1 MVDVAT
7 FLGADPDFARQEM
20 MAVLEFEMVLA
31 KHSLPRE
38 ERRNASK
45 LYNPMRIRDLASLDP
60 NTPWLEYIN
69 TILSP
74 DIIQVS
80 FNLIFFCAVFSICVF
95 QLFFAQ
101 IENFNFFLGSK
112 YVKLDV

>member
-80 FNLIFFCAVFSICVF
+80 FNLIFFCMFSIGVL
-95 QLFFAQ
+95 QLFFTQ
-101 IENFNFFLGSK
+101 IENFNFFLVANMSN
-112 YVKLDV
+112 

>member
-7 FLGADPDFARQEM
+7 FLGADPNFARQEM

-80 FNLIFFCAVFSICVF
+80 FNLIFFFGACFQFVFF
-95 QLFFAQ
+95 NFFFFAQ
-101 IENFNFFLGSK
+101 IENFNFFLVANMSN
-112 YVKLDV
+112 

>member
-7 FLGADPDFARQEM
+7 FLGADPNFARQEM

-80 FNLIFFCAVFSICVF
+80 FNLIFFFWCVFSICVL
-95 QLFFAQ
+95 QLFFFAQ
-101 IENFNFFLGSK
+101 IENFNFFLVANMSN
-112 YVKLDV
+112 

>member
-7 FLGADPDFARQEM
+7 FLGADPNFARQEM

-80 FNLIFFCAVFSICVF
+80 FNLIFFWCVFSICVL
-95 QLFFAQ
+95 QLFF
-101 IENFNFFLGSK
+101 LP
-112 YVKLDV
+112 KLKILIFSW

>member
-7 FLGADPDFARQEM
+7 FLGADPNFARQEM

-80 FNLIFFCAVFSICVF
+80 FNLIFFLVRVFNLCSSTF
-95 QLFFAQ
+95 
-101 IENFNFFLGSK
+101 FFLP
-112 YVKLDV
+112 KLKILIFSW